1 MLCEDIGMKD
11 GTVDP
16 RSSAETRGLWY
27 GFFGV
32 VGFSLTLPATR
43 VAVTYFDPVLVG
55 LGRALVAAVLAAVLL
70 AVTRQAW
77 PARVH
82 LKGLL
87 IVVAGAIVG
96 FPLLSSWAM
105 REVPAAHA
113 AIVIGIVPLAT
124 ALAAVFR
131 TGERP
136 SLGFWLTSVL
146 GGATVITFTLMSGAG
161 QLQAADILLL
171 MGVAAVALGYAE
183 GGRLA
188 QILGGWQVICWA
200 LVIAAPLLLVPV
212 GWVAWQQ
219 NLNDLQ
225 NVPWS
230 AWLAFGYV
238 SVISQWLAFFL
249 WYHGMALG
257 GVARVSQMQLLQPFL
272 TLMAAGLFLG
282 ESVTGTMLMFAL
294 AVVAIVA
301 VGKNMP
307 VVRGARKK

>member
-1 MLCEDIGMKD
+1 MKN
-11 GTVDP
+11 GTV
-16 RSSAETRGLWY
+16 RSRISAETRGLWY

-32 VGFSLTLPATR
+32 AGFSLTLPATR
-43 VAVTYFDPVLVG
+43 VAVAHFDPVLVG

-70 AVTRQAW
+70 AVTRQTW
-77 PARVH
+77 PSRVH
-82 LKGLL
+82 IKGLL
-87 IVVAGAIVG
+87 IVIAGVIVG

-105 REVPAAHA
+105 RDVPAAHA

-136 SLGFWLTSVL
+136 SRGFWMTSML
-146 GGATVITFTLMSGAG
+146 GSAAVITFAFISGAG
-161 QLQAADILLL
+161 QLQAADFLLL

-188 QILGGWQVICWA
+188 QSLGGWQVICWA
-200 LVIAAPLLLVPV
+200 LVIAAPFLLVPV

-219 NLNDLQ
+219 DLNNLW

-238 SVISQWLAFFL
+238 SVVSQWLAFFL

-257 GVARVSQMQLLQPFL
+257 GIARVSQMQLLQPFL
-272 TLMAAGLFLG
+272 TLVAAGLFFG
-282 ESVTGTMLMFAL
+282 ESVTGTMLIFAL
-294 AVVAIVA
+294 VVVAIVA

-307 VVRGARKK
+307 VVRGVRKKQM

>member
-1 MLCEDIGMKD
+1 MANSTTRI
-11 GTVDP
+11 
-16 RSSAETRGLWY
+16 ETRGLWY
-27 GFFGV
+27 GVWGV
-32 VGFSLTLPATR
+32 AGFSLTLPATR
-43 VAVTYFDPVLVG
+43 VAVAHLDPVLVG

-77 PARVH
+77 PARQH
-82 LKGLL
+82 FKSLL

-105 REVPAAHA
+105 RDVPAAHA
-113 AIVIGIVPLAT
+113 AIMVGIVPLAT
-124 ALAAVFR
+124 TLAAVFR

-136 SLGFWLTSVL
+136 SLGFWLTSVM
-146 GGATVITFTLMSGAG
+146 GGVTVITFAFISGAG

-188 QILGGWQVICWA
+188 QTLGGWQVICWA

-219 NLNDLQ
+219 DFSGLGD
-225 NVPWS
+225 VPWS
-230 AWLAFGYV
+230 AWLGFAYV
-238 SVISQWLAFFL
+238 SVVSQWLAFFL

-257 GVARVSQMQLLQPFL
+257 GVARVGQIQLLQPFL
-272 TLMAAGLFLG
+272 TLAAAGLLFG
-282 ESVTGTMLMFAL
+282 ESVTGTILAFAMIM
-294 AVVAIVA
+294 VVIVT

-307 VVRGARKK
+307 VTRGARQNP

>member
-1 MLCEDIGMKD
+1 MKN
-11 GTVDP
+11 GTVSS
-16 RSSAETRGLWY
+16 RISAETRGLWY

-32 VGFSLTLPATR
+32 AGFSLTLPATR
-43 VAVTYFDPVLVG
+43 VAVAHFDPVLVG

-70 AVTRQAW
+70 AVTRQTW
-77 PARVH
+77 PSRVH

-87 IVVAGAIVG
+87 IVIAGVIVG

-105 REVPAAHA
+105 RDVPAAHA

-136 SLGFWLTSVL
+136 SRGFWVTSVL
-146 GGATVITFTLMSGAG
+146 GSAAVITFAFISGAG
-161 QLQAADILLL
+161 QLQAADFLLL
-171 MGVAAVALGYAE
+171 MGIAAVALGYAE

-188 QILGGWQVICWA
+188 QSLGGWQVICWA
-200 LVIAAPLLLVPV
+200 LVIAAPFLLVPV

-219 NLNDLQ
+219 DLNDLW

-238 SVISQWLAFFL
+238 SVVSQWLAFFL

-257 GVARVSQMQLLQPFL
+257 GIARVSQMQLLQPFL
-272 TLMAAGLFLG
+272 TLMAAGLFFG
-282 ESVTGTMLMFAL
+282 ESVTGTMLIFAL
-294 AVVAIVA
+294 VVVAIVA
-301 VGKNMP
+301 VGKNMS
-307 VVRGARKK
+307 VAHKKPG

>member
-1 MLCEDIGMKD
+1 MK
-11 GTVDP
+11 
-16 RSSAETRGLWY
+16 SAAIITETRGLWY
-27 GFFGV
+27 GFWGV

-43 VAVTYFDPVLVG
+43 VAVAHFDPVLVG
-55 LGRALVAAVLAAVLL
+55 LGRALVAAVLAAMLL

-77 PARVH
+77 PARQH

-105 REVPAAHA
+105 RDVPAAHA

-124 ALAAVFR
+124 TLAAVFR

-136 SLGFWLTSVL
+136 SLGFWLTSIL
-146 GGATVITFTLMSGAG
+146 GGAVVITFAFISGAG
-161 QLQAADILLL
+161 QLQVADLLL
-171 MGVAAVALGYAE
+171 LAGVAAVALGYAE

-188 QILGGWQVICWA
+188 HILGGWQVICWA

-212 GWVAWQQ
+212 GWVAWRQ
-219 NLNDLQ
+219 DF

-230 AWLAFGYV
+230 AWLGFGYV

-257 GVARVSQMQLLQPFL
+257 GVARVGQIQLLQPFL
-272 TLMAAGLFLG
+272 TLAAAGLLFG
-282 ESVTGTMLMFAL
+282 ESVTGTILVFAVIM
-294 AVVAIVA
+294 VVIVA

-307 VVRGARKK
+307 VARAKKPV

>member
-1 MLCEDIGMKD
+1 M
-11 GTVDP
+11 P
-16 RSSAETRGLWY
+16 SSIARIETRGLWY
-27 GFFGV
+27 GFWGV

-43 VAVTYFDPVLVG
+43 VAVAYLDPVLVG

-70 AVTRQAW
+70 VVTRQAL
-77 PARVH
+77 PARHH
-82 LKGLL
+82 LKSLL

-105 REVPAAHA
+105 RDVPAVHA

-146 GGATVITFTLMSGAG
+146 GGAVVITFALISGAG
-161 QLQAADILLL
+161 QVQAADVLLL
-171 MGVAAVALGYAE
+171 LGVAAVALGYAE

-188 QILGGWQVICWA
+188 QTLGGWQVICWA

-219 NLNDLQ
+219 DFSELG

-230 AWLAFGYV
+230 AWLGFAYV
-238 SVISQWLAFFL
+238 SVVSQWLAFFL

-257 GVARVSQMQLLQPFL
+257 GVARVGQVQLLQPFL
-272 TLMAAGLFLG
+272 TLAAAGLLFG
-282 ESVTGTMLMFAL
+282 ESVTGTILVFAVIM
-294 AVVAIVA
+294 VVIVA

-307 VVRGARKK
+307 VTRQRPTPEKSR